1 MGDSYLGDALLY
13 LVSTIFSIYI
23 LLVVLRFLLQTVR
36 ADTHNP
42 ISQFLLQATGLPL
55 RLLRRF
61 IPGFGG
67 VDWSCIV
74 LMVALQAIEL
84 SLTGLIAFGSSPAFP
99 GLILLSSAEL
109 LKLIIYIFMF
119 VIFVQIILSWI
130 NPGTYNPV
138 TVLLYQLSEPLLR
151 PARRILPPTHGIDF
165 SPILVFV
172 VLQLSLML
180 LVRPLADLGRALG
193 A

>member
-1 MGDSYLGDALLY
+1 MGGSYLTDALLF

-23 LLVVLRFLLQTVR
+23 LLVVLRFLLQLVR
-36 ADTHNP
+36 ADSRNP
-42 ISQFLLQATGLPL
+42 VSQFLLSATGPPL

-61 IPGFGG
+61 IPGFAG

-74 LMVALQAIEL
+74 LMLALQAIEL
-84 SLTGLIAFGSSPAFP
+84 SLTSLLTYGASFAFAGL
-99 GLILLSSAEL
+99 LLLSSAAL

-130 NPGTYNPV
+130 NPGTYNPI
-138 TVLLYQLSEPLLR
+138 TVILHQLSEPLLR
-151 PARRILPPTHGIDF
+151 PARRILPATHGIDF

-180 LVRPLADLGRALG
+180 LVRPLADLGRAL
-193 A
+193 AV